1 MKKRIAVVDF
11 GSQYGHLIARRVRE
25 LGVVAEFL
33 PPTASLAEIDVREI
47 RGIILSGG
55 PDSVYEPGAPVLS
68 EELYRAG
75 VPMLGICYGAQ
86 VMTRQLGGEV
96 VADSGRG
103 GEYGRTRL
111 QGRDD
116 AQSGLYPDG
125 IADEEVWMSHGDLI
139 TAVPPG
145 FRVTAVSSGNHVAVA
160 EDGARRLYAVQF
172 HPEVV
177 HSAHGR
183 RLIAR
188 FVLSLCGCDPSPDVL
203 PYVDDMV
210 NAVRSVV
217 GGEKVICA
225 LSGGVDSTVTAAL
238 LQQAVPD
245 QITYALVDNGFL
257 REGEAE
263 EVAAHFRDW
272 LGREVT
278 VVDAGDRFFARVR
291 GITDPERKRKRIGAG
306 FVQEFEELAESIG
319 AAFLAQGTIFPDR
332 VESGIGGSA
341 VIKTHHNVG
350 GLPADLRL
358 RLVEPLRD
366 LYKDEVRSLAA
377 VLGVPWPMIGRH
389 PFPGPGLAVHIIG
402 EVTRAK
408 VGVLRAADAVFLGE
422 LRRAGVYDD
431 VWQAF
436 GVLVPLPADAS
447 ASGSRDP
454 RRHCLVLRAVTGSD
468 AMTADWARLPYALL
482 DVIARRITAEVPG
495 IARVVLDVTQKP
507 PGTIGWE

>member
-33 PPTASLAEIDVREI
+33 PPTASLAEIGMREI

-55 PDSVYEPGAPVLS
+55 PDAVYEPGAPVLS

-75 VPMLGICYGAQ
+75 IPVLGICYGAQ

-96 VADSGRG
+96 VAGAGRG

-111 QGRDD
+111 RGCDD
-116 AQSGLYPDG
+116 ARSGLYPDG
-125 IADEEVWMSHGDLI
+125 VADEEVWMSHGDLI

-145 FRVTAVSSGNHVAVA
+145 FLVTAVSSGNHIAVA
-160 EDGARRLYAVQF
+160 EDGARQLYAVQF

-177 HSAHGR
+177 HSAHGM

-188 FVLSLCGCDPSPDVL
+188 FVLGLCGCDLSPDAL
-203 PYVDDMV
+203 PYVDDML

-225 LSGGVDSTVTAAL
+225 LSGGVDSAVTAAL
-238 LQQAVPD
+238 LQRAVPG
-245 QITYALVDNGFL
+245 QVTHTLVDNGFL
-257 REGEAE
+257 REGEVE
-263 EVAAHFRDW
+263 QVTAHFRDW
-272 LGREVT
+272 LDREVT
-278 VVDAGDRFFARVR
+278 VVDAADRFFARVR

-306 FVQEFEELAESIG
+306 FIREFEELAESTG
-319 AAFLAQGTIFPDR
+319 AVFLAQGTIFPDR

-377 VLGVPWPMIGRH
+377 VLGVPRPMIGRH
-389 PFPGPGLAVHIIG
+389 PFPGPGLAVHILG

-408 VGVLRAADAVFLGE
+408 VAVLRAADAVFLGE

-436 GVLVPLPADAS
+436 GVLVPLPDAS
-447 ASGSRDP
+447 ADEGRDP
-454 RRHCLVLRAVTGSD
+454 HRHCLVLRAVTGSD

-482 DVIARRITAEVPG
+482 DVIARRITAEVPE
-495 IARVVLDVTQKP
+495 IRRVVLDVTQKP